1 MSHLVDEK
9 IRQTGREDEI
19 QGLLARG
26 FRFLFTFVPQDG
38 SDGCCGEVGASL
50 YNPNTRQTVPI
61 FSLNL
66 VEDMVNVHPPYTGNG
81 KRGNPWRRRVMA
93 VCRYSQGEWPRR
105 RQVSM
110 TLANK
115 AN

>member
-1 MSHLVDEK
+1 MA
-9 IRQTGREDEI
+9 IRCCNCDYLMRTNQEI
-19 QGLLARG
+19 QSAVVKAG
-26 FRFLFTFVPQDG
+26 FDLKDWLFWIGTSYLMAG
-38 SDGCCGEVGASL
+38 HL
-50 YNPNTRQTVPI
+50 NTGGNAV
-61 FSLNL
+61 
-66 VEDMVNVHPPYTGNG
+66 VNVHPPYTGNG